1 LAITEIFLNNIGLK
15 RRTVQSQ
22 AEFSLF
28 SLDEALLSSTVNNTF
43 RNCRVRDS
51 LKNEVPDAEA

>member
-1 LAITEIFLNNIGLK
+1 LAITEIFLNNIGLQ

-28 SLDEALLSSTVNNTF
+28 PLDETLPSSAVDNTF
-43 RNCRVRDS
+43 RNCRVPNS